1 MFSYE
6 RAEVAV
12 GCLTAHLE
20 TSWWCF
26 LAQLSALTVQP
37 SSNPENLQRT
47 IGRMSKSGKGPPH
60 FYRRQGLHPTAN
72 EKKRPV
78 STAMEEPTKTHIG
91 RLSLHH
97 SYRKP
102 LHLEATGKC
111 LPKPPRWQTHA
122 KLGKLRGAK
131 CIQDSPPQPRLQ

>member
-26 LAQLSALTVQP
+26 LAQLSARTVQP

-47 IGRMSKSGKGPPH
+47 MGRMSKPE
-60 FYRRQGLHPTAN
+60 R
-72 EKKRPV
+72 
-78 STAMEEPTKTHIG
+78 
-91 RLSLHH
+91 RLSHFNKTE
-97 SYRKP
+97 R
-102 LHLEATGKC
+102 
-111 LPKPPRWQTHA
+111 
-122 KLGKLRGAK
+122 
-131 CIQDSPPQPRLQ
+131 PQNE

>member
-47 IGRMSKSGKGPPH
+47 ISRMSKSEQGP
-60 FYRRQGLHPTAN
+60 L
-72 EKKRPV
+72 V
-78 STAMEEPTKTHIG
+78 STGIERPA
-91 RLSLHH
+91 
-97 SYRKP
+97 
-102 LHLEATGKC
+102 
-111 LPKPPRWQTHA
+111 Q
-122 KLGKLRGAK
+122 
-131 CIQDSPPQPRLQ
+131 Q

>member
-26 LAQLSALTVQP
+26 LAQLSAQTVQP

-47 IGRMSKSGKGPPH
+47 MVRMSKPEGSYLFSTKPKDPKM
-60 FYRRQGLHPTAN
+60 N
-72 EKKRPV
+72 EK
-78 STAMEEPTKTHIG
+78 A
-91 RLSLHH
+91 
-97 SYRKP
+97 
-102 LHLEATGKC
+102 
-111 LPKPPRWQTHA
+111 
-122 KLGKLRGAK
+122 
-131 CIQDSPPQPRLQ
+131 CIDDYQPSHQNSFQVLKQKVVTSN